1 MIALDTNALVRYLV
15 RDDAERAGALP
26 VYTFDQKAARLEAR
40 CCWRTIRL
48 SGSPELAVESW
59 LLG

>member
-1 MIALDTNALVRYLV
+1 MIALDTNVLVRYLV

-26 VYTFDQKAARLEAR
+26 VHTFDQRAARLSER
-40 CCWRTIRL
+40 
-48 SGSPELAVESW
+48 SQLAVESW